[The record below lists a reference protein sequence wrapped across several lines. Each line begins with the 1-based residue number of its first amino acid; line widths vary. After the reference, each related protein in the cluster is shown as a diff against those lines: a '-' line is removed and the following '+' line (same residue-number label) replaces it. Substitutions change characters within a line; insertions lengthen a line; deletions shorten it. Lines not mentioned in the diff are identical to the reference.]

1 MADLLNDWL
10 NRIAT
15 ESVNGL
21 ASGIRDEAADRAEG
35 RGPWDGVTRVCRTC
49 ARPSL
54 SLEDGE
60 CPGCLE
66 GAEEKAERVR
76 RANESARSTGY
87 RNAAA
92 LLERLAE
99 DKGIN
104 STFRAVLRED
114 AAVLR
119 RRAS

>member
-1 MADLLNDWL
+1 MADLLNDFI
-10 NRIAT
+10 NRCA
-15 ESVNGL
+15 SDCVNGL
-21 ASGIRDEAADRAEG
+21 ASGIRDEAQDRAEG

-76 RANESARSTGY
+76 RANEAARATGY

-92 LLERLAE
+92 VLERLAE
-99 DKGIN
+99 DRGIN
-104 STFRAVLRED
+104 ATFRSVLLEE